1 LFAKVVTFCATD
13 VEAVDTDTKKPIAKA
28 KDRRMRFMVRGVQP
42 RFSVLSNVNRISK
55 SRE

>member
-1 LFAKVVTFCATD
+1 